1 MKSTP
6 SVTLSSALIFSTH
19 IQDAIAVNLKGDFNL
34 WLSTRSWRNSTKL
47 KFAQQVVV
55 LQTFTKCKWQGKAYA
70 NVISDT
76 RVTRVTR
83 VTTVY
88 QYILVWVNSI

>member
-19 IQDAIAVNLKGDFNL
+19 IQNAIAVNLKGDFNL

-47 KFAQQVVV
+47 KFAQQVIV
-55 LQTFTKCKWQGKAYA
+55 LQMFFKMQMA
-70 NVISDT
+70 
-76 RVTRVTR
+76 R
-83 VTTVY
+83 
-88 QYILVWVNSI
+88 